1 MDDQPVPEQA
11 VVAPDDL
18 SGDPHGIAHDMTPLG
33 LRLDALGA
41 TDPLR
46 RQALEELLRSRDEAL
61 VATSVGTPRDP
72 DRGSLLAAVLDDRPF
87 LLDTLLVAVRR
98 AGHTP
103 RAVDHPVIPREGTA
117 GIDAN
122 ADGIADV
129 HQPGGDGTSG
139 ARRISGGNGTSG
151 GSSGAGGPV
160 LAGSTAPGDRG
171 PGDPVS
177 PQAAAVAAMVVELDG
192 RLDPESLVLLEDH
205 ARRGLLAACTVVDD
219 FPQSVAAVNTA
230 AASDGVDAEA
240 AQLLYWLADD
250 RIILLGTAD
259 YAIGDDG
266 TYQPATGGY
275 GLLSPSANDGGT
287 RSWAGPM
294 GAGDPLGV
302 DPPAI
307 ASLDP
312 LRAGAPLAVGP
323 VGSRSIVHR
332 GTRPQELL
340 LPVRDADG
348 VLVSVTRV
356 LYFLTHR
363 AESEPASAIPVLRQR
378 LTDALDAAG
387 LRAGSHDHK
396 RMVALYD
403 AMPKEEL
410 LAIGTTELVAMLRAL
425 MAIGPEDVLVRSRTH
440 LDQRT
445 ASIVIALPRDRYV
458 PALRERLEALVASRY
473 DTDDTV
479 AHEVIGDE
487 AHVQL
492 HVVVHDP
499 KGLRPVDER
508 ELEAAVGAM
517 ARTWLTSLRD
527 ALVAREGEEAGRMLA
542 AHWGP
547 RIPEQYRAI
556 VDPASAVDD
565 VLALDHLHRSG
576 DTSFVALRQED
587 GPGGTVTRVALL
599 SRRTKAELSRVIPIL
614 EDLGLTVL
622 EERPT
627 RVTGGGEELWIQDFG
642 VTGPGGGPLDLD
654 ACGGRVA
661 ACVRAVWSGDAESDA
676 LHRLIVTTDL
686 DHERLEVLRAY
697 RRYRSRIGSRYTE
710 RFQNEVIVS
719 HPDTTAALIRLFE
732 QRFDPSRPV
741 DDAAEQALH
750 DEIVAYIDDVESLDH
765 DRILRNQLGLI
776 DATVRTN
783 HYVPGAKTLALKVR
797 AAEVPALPQPAPLWE
812 VYVYAPHMEGIHLRG
827 GMIAR
832 GGLRWSDREDFR
844 TEVLG
849 LMRAQM
855 VKNAVIVPS
864 GAKGGFRLRGDI
876 PSDPSALRTTVEAAY
891 VDYVGALLEI
901 TDTRDGA
908 NVVSPANVRAR
919 DGEDPYLVVAAD
931 KGTATF
937 SDTANRVA
945 RQRHFWLD
953 DAFASGGSQGYD
965 HKALG
970 ITARGAWESVKRH
983 FRERGLDPEV
993 DEITVVGIG
1002 DMSGDVFGNGLLRSR
1017 SVRLIAAYDHRHVF
1031 IDPNP
1036 ADPEASFE
1044 ERQRLFDTPRSSWDD
1059 YDRALISPGG
1069 GVFPR
1074 SLKSIPL
1081 TDEMRDALGVDDE
1094 RLAPNDLIRAVL
1106 RAPVDLLWNGG
1117 IGTVVKASDESDTDA
1132 QDRSSDG
1139 IRVDARELRCTVVG
1153 EGGNLGFTHRAR
1165 IEYARAGGAINADFI
1180 DNSAGVDCSDHE
1192 VNLKILLG
1200 EAIRRDELDMD
1211 GRDELLR
1218 EATDEVCDHVL
1229 ATSYR
1234 QARILT
1240 EEQRR
1245 SPKRMAAY
1253 EELMVALEEQAGLI
1267 RADHDLP
1274 TTDQMNERHSGGGG
1288 VGMTRP
1294 ELSVLLSLAK
1304 IAVAEELLDSSLVD
1318 DRALERDLLAYFP
1331 APVVQRFGHLAW
1343 EHPLR
1348 RELLATLAANDVV
1361 DTMGESF
1368 VFRRALEFGASAS
1381 AVVRAFLIARDVCDA
1396 PTLIGRIEMLDV
1408 DPETRWA
1415 LTAVVQDAVRQVSRW
1430 YLRHDI
1436 TADDDLRQ
1444 TIDQHRAAAV
1454 ALIEGS
1460 AQQFGQAELEAERAS
1475 GKVSPQTAEVD
1486 DWETAGVP
1494 HDLAV
1499 AVARCRLLPFAPY
1512 LAGVSARTGGSVA
1525 ELVDA
1530 VGALRRSLPLDT
1542 LQSLIAGLPSG
1553 TRVARWANQALRDD
1567 YLSAVAE
1574 LAGLAISDETSED
1587 PRSAVASGI
1596 ERRQSG
1602 VRRLQVLV
1610 REAGMSQHT
1619 EVAGTTLAVRQLRE
1633 LVGWFTRR
1641 RNRAIRTQQR
1651 TEAADQATLAVA
1663 ADPQAGASA
1672 GHA

>member
-1 MDDQPVPEQA
+1 MDDSPVPDHA
-11 VVAPDDL
+11 VSDAPVAA
-18 SGDPHGIAHDMTPLG
+18 GDGNGAADMSALA

-41 TDPLR
+41 TDPVR
-46 RQALEELLRSRDEAL
+46 REALEALLRSRDDAL
-61 VATSVGTPRDP
+61 VATSVSTPRDP
-72 DRGSLLAAVLDDRPF
+72 DRGSLLAAVIDDRPF

-103 RAVDHPVIPREGTA
+103 RAVDHPVIPRA
-117 GIDAN
+117 GELGVDAN
-122 ADGIADV
+122 ANGISDLYERG
-129 HQPGGDGTSG
+129 QTPNGRG
-139 ARRISGGNGTSG
+139 AHE
-151 GSSGAGGPV
+151 
-160 LAGSTAPGDRG
+160 

-177 PQAAAVAAMVVELDG
+177 PLAAAVAALVVELDT
-192 RLDPESLVLLEDH
+192 RLDPEALVQLEDH
-205 ARRGLLAACTVVDD
+205 ARRGLVAATSVVDD
-219 FPQSVAAVNTA
+219 FPQTLAAVNA
-230 AASDGVDAEA
+230 AAAHDGVDPEA
-240 AQLLYWLADD
+240 GQLLYWLADE
-250 RIILLGTAD
+250 RVILLGVAEHP
-259 YAIGDDG
+259 IGDDG
-266 TYQPATGGY
+266 TYQPATSGY
-275 GLLSPSANDGGT
+275 GLLSPSASDGGA
-287 RSWAGPM
+287 RSWSGPID
-294 GAGDPLGV
+294 GGEPLTV

-312 LRAGAPLAVGP
+312 LRSGAPLAVGP
-323 VGSRSIVHR
+323 VGSRSPVHR

-340 LPVRDADG
+340 LPERDEEG

-356 LYFLTHR
+356 IYFLTHR
-363 AESEPASAIPVLRQR
+363 AEAEPASSVPVLRQR

-410 LAIGTTELVAMLRAL
+410 LAIGTAELVSMLRAL
-425 MAIGPEDVLVRSRTH
+425 MAIGAEDVLVRSRTH

-458 PALRERLEALVASRY
+458 PALRERLEALVAARY

-508 ELEAAVGAM
+508 ELENAVSAM

-527 ALVAREGEEAGRMLA
+527 ALVAREGDERGRMLA

-565 VLALDHLHRSG
+565 VLSLDHLHRCGES
-576 DTSFVALRQED
+576 SFVALRQED
-587 GPGGTVTRVALL
+587 GPVGTITRVALL
-599 SRRTKAELSRVIPIL
+599 SRRTKAELSRVIMIL

-627 RVTGGGEELWIQDFG
+627 RVSGGGEELWIQDFG

-654 ACGGRVA
+654 ACGDRVA
-661 ACVRAVWSGDAESDA
+661 ACVSAVWRGEAESDA

-697 RRYRSRIGSRYTE
+697 RRYRGRIGSRYTE

-719 HPDTTAALIRLFE
+719 HPHTTAALIRLFE
-732 QRFDPSRPV
+732 QRFDPARPS
-741 DDAAEQALH
+741 DPAAEAALH

-783 HYVPGAKTLALKVR
+783 HYVPGARTLALKVR
-797 AAEVPALPQPAPLWE
+797 AADVPALPAPAPLWE

-864 GAKGGFRLRGDI
+864 GAKGGFRLRQP
-876 PSDPSALRTTVEAAY
+876 PSDPAELRAAVEAAY

-901 TDTRDGA
+901 TDTRDGGD
-908 NVVSPANVRAR
+908 VIHPAGVTVR
-919 DGEDPYLVVAAD
+919 DGDDPYLVVAAD

-937 SDTANRVA
+937 SDTANAVA
-945 RQRHFWLD
+945 RQAGFWLD

-983 FRERGLDPEV
+983 FRERGVDPEA
-993 DEITVVGIG
+993 DPITIVGIG
-1002 DMSGDVFGNGLLRSR
+1002 DMSGDVFGNGLLRSKTAK
-1017 SVRLIAAYDHRHVF
+1017 LIAAYDHRHIF
-1031 IDPNP
+1031 IDPHP
-1036 ADPEASFE
+1036 ADALAAFN

-1059 YDRALISPGG
+1059 YDRSLVSEGG

-1081 TDEMRDALGVDDE
+1081 TDQMREALGTQAQA
-1094 RLAPNDLIRAVL
+1094 LAPADLISAIL

-1117 IGTVVKASDESDTDA
+1117 IGTVVKASTETDADA
-1132 QDRSSDG
+1132 QDRSSDA
-1139 IRVDARELRCTVVG
+1139 IRVNASELRCAVVG

-1165 IEYARAGGAINADFI
+1165 IEYAKLGGAINADFI

-1200 EAIRRDELDMD
+1200 EAIRRGELDLE
-1211 GRDELLR
+1211 GRNELMR

-1245 SPKRMAAY
+1245 SPKRMSAY

-1274 TTDQMNERHSGGGG
+1274 TTDQMAERHAGGDAA
-1288 VGMTRP
+1288 GMTRP

-1304 IAVAEELLDSSLVD
+1304 IAVAEQLLDSSLVD
-1318 DRALERDLLAYFP
+1318 DRALEGDLLAYFP
-1331 APVVQRFGHLAW
+1331 GPVVERFGHLAW
-1343 EHPLR
+1343 DHPLR

-1361 DTMGESF
+1361 DSMGESF
-1368 VFRRALEFGASAS
+1368 VFRRAAEFGSSAS
-1381 AVVRAFLIARDVCDA
+1381 AVVRSFLIARDVCAA
-1396 PTLIGRIEMLDV
+1396 PALIAQIEALEV
-1408 DPETRWA
+1408 EPETRWE

-1430 YLRHDI
+1430 YLRNDV
-1436 TADDDLRQ
+1436 TADDDLRE
-1444 TIDQHRAAAV
+1444 TIQAHRAAAV

-1460 AQQFGQAELEAERAS
+1460 AKQFGQKELEEERAEDR
-1475 GKVSPQTAEVD
+1475 VTAATAEVD
-1486 DWETAGVP
+1486 SWEAAGVP

-1512 LAGVSARTGGSVA
+1512 LAGVSARTGGSVPA
-1525 ELVDA
+1525 LVEA
-1530 VGALRRSLPLDT
+1530 VGAMRRSLPLDT
-1542 LQSLIAGLPSG
+1542 LQGLIAGLPSG

-1567 YLSAVAE
+1567 YLAAVAR
-1574 LAGLAISDETSED
+1574 LAGLAIADETASD
-1587 PRSAVASGI
+1587 PKSAVASGI

-1602 VRRLQVLV
+1602 VRRLQTLV
-1610 REAGMSQHT
+1610 REAGLSQHT
-1619 EVAGTTLAVRQLRE
+1619 QVAGTTLAVRQLRE
-1633 LVGWFTRR
+1633 LAGWMTRR
-1641 RNRAIRTQQR
+1641 QTRAMRD
-1651 TEAADQATLAVA
+1651 ADVQDAPDGNST
-1663 ADPQAGASA
+1663 AGSA
-1672 GHA
+1672 

>member
-1 MDDQPVPEQA
+1 MDDSP
-11 VVAPDDL
+11 APDHAVADAPDVEAPAEAR
-18 SGDPHGIAHDMTPLG
+18 GNDADMSPLA

-41 TDPLR
+41 TDPVR
-46 RQALEELLRSRDEAL
+46 RQALEELLRTREEAL

-72 DRGSLLAAVLDDRPF
+72 DRGSLLSAVIDDRPF

-103 RAVDHPVIPREGTA
+103 RAVDHPVIPREGAA
-117 GIDAN
+117 GVDAD
-122 ADGIADV
+122 ADGISDV
-129 HQPGGDGTSG
+129 LEGGQAVDL
-139 ARRISGGNGTSG
+139 GGPAS
-151 GSSGAGGPV
+151 AGGA
-160 LAGSTAPGDRG
+160 AGLGGPATFGVETTAAAM
-171 PGDPVS
+171 PVS
-177 PQAAAVAAMVVELDG
+177 PTAAAVAALVVELDA
-192 RLDPESLVLLEDH
+192 RLDPESLVHLEDH
-205 ARRGLLAACTVVDD
+205 ARRGLVAATSVVDD
-219 FPQSVAAVNTA
+219 FSASLTAVNA
-230 AASDGVDAEA
+230 AAAGDGVDPEA
-240 AQLLYWLADD
+240 AQLLYWLADN
-250 RIILLGTAD
+250 RIILLGTAE

-266 TYQPATGGY
+266 TYQPASNGY
-275 GLLSPSANDGGT
+275 GLLSPAASDGGK
-287 RSWAGPM
+287 RSWVGPLE
-294 GAGDPLGV
+294 GGGDPLEV
-302 DPPAI
+302 EPPAI

-323 VGSRSIVHR
+323 VGSRSPVHR

-340 LPVRDADG
+340 LPVRDEDG
-348 VLVSVTRV
+348 VLASVTRV
-356 LYFLTHR
+356 IYFLTHR
-363 AESEPASAIPVLRQR
+363 AEAEPASSIPVLRQR
-378 LTDALDAAG
+378 LADALDAAG

-410 LAIGTTELVAMLRAL
+410 LAIGTTELVSMLRAL
-425 MAIGPEDVLVRSRTH
+425 MAIGAEDVLVRSRTH

-508 ELEAAVGAM
+508 ELENAVSAM

-527 ALVAREGEEAGRMLA
+527 ALVDQEGDERGRMLA

-556 VDPASAVDD
+556 VDPHSAVDD
-565 VLALDHLHRSG
+565 VLALEHLHRSG
-576 DTSFVALRQED
+576 EASFVALRQED
-587 GPGGTVTRVALL
+587 GPTGTVTRVALI
-599 SRRTKAELSRVIPIL
+599 SRRTKAELSRVIMIL
-614 EDLGLTVL
+614 EDLGLTVI

-627 RVTGGGEELWIQDFG
+627 RVSGGGEELWLQDFG

-654 ACGGRVA
+654 ACGERVA
-661 ACVRAVWSGDAESDA
+661 ACVSAVWRGEAESDA

-697 RRYRSRIGSRYTE
+697 RRYRGRIGSRYTE

-732 QRFDPSRPV
+732 QRFDPSRPT
-741 DDAAEQALH
+741 DPAAEEALH

-797 AAEVPALPQPAPLWE
+797 AADVPALPQPAPLWE

-864 GAKGGFRLRGDI
+864 GAKGGFRLRQT
-876 PSDPSALRTTVEAAY
+876 PSDPTELRAAVEAAY

-901 TDTRDGA
+901 TDTRDGGD
-908 NVVSPANVRAR
+908 VIHPAGVTCR
-919 DGEDPYLVVAAD
+919 DGDDPYLVVAAD

-965 HKALG
+965 HKVLG

-983 FRERGLDPEV
+983 FRERGIDPEA
-993 DEITVVGIG
+993 DPISIVGIG
-1002 DMSGDVFGNGLLRSR
+1002 DMSGDVFGNGLLRSK
-1017 SVRLIAAYDHRHVF
+1017 SARLIAAYDHRHIF
-1031 IDPNP
+1031 IDPSP
-1036 ADPEASFE
+1036 ADALASFN

-1074 SLKSIPL
+1074 TLKSIPL
-1081 TDEMRDALGVDDE
+1081 TDEMRRCLGVDAD
-1094 RLAPNDLIRAVL
+1094 RLAPSDLISAIL

-1117 IGTVVKASDESDTDA
+1117 IGTVVKASDETDADA
-1132 QDRSSDG
+1132 QDRSSDA
-1139 IRVDARELRCTVVG
+1139 IRVNAKELRASVVG

-1200 EAIRRDELDMD
+1200 EAIRRGELDLE

-1245 SPKRMAAY
+1245 SPKRMSAY
-1253 EELMVALEEQAGLI
+1253 EELMVGLEEQSGLV

-1274 TTDQMNERHSGGGG
+1274 TSDQMAERHASGSA
-1288 VGMTRP
+1288 GMTRP

-1304 IAVAEELLDSSLVD
+1304 IAVAEQLLDSSLVD
-1318 DRALERDLLAYFP
+1318 DRALEGDLLAYFP
-1331 APVVQRFGHLAW
+1331 APVVERFGHLAW

-1361 DTMGESF
+1361 DLMGESF
-1368 VFRRALEFGASAS
+1368 VIRRAAEFGASAS
-1381 AVVRAFLIARDVCDA
+1381 AVVRSYLIARDVCEAPALIAQIEALSVDA
-1396 PTLIGRIEMLDV
+1396 
-1408 DPETRWA
+1408 ETRWA

-1430 YLRHDI
+1430 YLRNDV
-1436 TADDDLRQ
+1436 TADDDLRA
-1444 TIDQHRAAAV
+1444 TIEAHRAAAV

-1460 AQQFGQAELEAERAS
+1460 AQQFGPQELEAERAEDR
-1475 GKVSPQTAEVD
+1475 VSPATAEVD
-1486 DWETAGVP
+1486 AWEQAGVP

-1512 LAGVSARTGGSVA
+1512 LAGVSARTGGSVPA
-1525 ELVDA
+1525 LVEA
-1530 VGALRRSLPLDT
+1530 VGAMRRSLPLDT
-1542 LQSLIAGLPSG
+1542 LQGLISGLPSG

-1567 YLSAVAE
+1567 YLAAVAR
-1574 LAGLAISDETSED
+1574 LAGLAIADETASD
-1587 PRSAVASGI
+1587 PKAAVASGI

-1610 REAGMSQHT
+1610 REAGLSQHT
-1619 EVAGTTLAVRQLRE
+1619 QVAGTTLAVRQLRE
-1633 LVGWFTRR
+1633 LAGWMTRR
-1641 RNRAIRTQQR
+1641 RSRLMRESTD
-1651 TEAADQATLAVA
+1651 ADR
-1663 ADPQAGASA
+1663 
-1672 GHA
+1672 

>member
-1 MDDQPVPEQA
+1 MDDASVPA
-11 VVAPDDL
+11 DHAAPPASRTDVEAPRDPASPDRAGGPDL
-18 SGDPHGIAHDMTPLG
+18 TELG
-33 LRLDALGA
+33 ERLLALGA
-41 TDPLR
+41 TDPVR
-46 RQALEELLRSRDEAL
+46 RSALEELLNTRGEAL
-61 VATSVGTPRDP
+61 VATSVGTPQQP
-72 DRGSLLAAVLDDRPF
+72 DRGSLLAAVVDDRPF

-103 RAVDHPVIPREGTA
+103 RAVDHPVLPREGEA
-117 GIDAN
+117 GIDAD
-122 ADGIADV
+122 ADGISDALQSEHGPETLVELSGHDAGA
-129 HQPGGDGTSG
+129 QLPGM
-139 ARRISGGNGTSG
+139 
-151 GSSGAGGPV
+151 
-160 LAGSTAPGDRG
+160 
-171 PGDPVS
+171 PVS
-177 PQAAAVAAMVVELDG
+177 PRAAAVAAMVVELDT
-192 RLDPESLVLLEDH
+192 RLDPVSLVALEDH
-205 ARRGLLAACTVVDD
+205 ARRGLLAATCVVDD
-219 FPQSVAAVNTA
+219 HAQALAAINSA
-230 AASDGVDAEA
+230 AAADGVDPEA
-240 AQLLYWLADD
+240 AQLLYWLADN
-250 RIILLGTAD
+250 RMILLGVATHTIA
-259 YAIGDDG
+259 ADG
-266 TYQPATGGY
+266 TYGPEYGGL
-275 GLLSPSANDGGT
+275 GLLSPTASDGGK
-287 RSWAGPM
+287 RSWVGPVED
-294 GAGDPLGV
+294 GGDALEV
-302 DPPAI
+302 EPPAL

-312 LRAGAPLAVGP
+312 LRAGASLAVGP
-323 VGSRSIVHR
+323 VGSRSPVHR

-340 LPVRDADG
+340 LPARDADG
-348 VLVSVTRV
+348 MLIGVARV
-356 LYFLTHR
+356 LYLLTHR
-363 AESEPASAIPVLRQR
+363 AETEPASAVPVLRQR
-378 LTDALDAAG
+378 LTAALEQAG

-403 AMPKEEL
+403 AMPKDEL
-410 LAIGTTELVAMLRAL
+410 LAIGTSELVAMLRAL
-425 MAIGPEDVLVRSRTH
+425 MAVGAEEVMVRSRTH

-445 ASIVIALPRDRYV
+445 ASIVIAIPRDRYV
-458 PALRERLEALVASRY
+458 PALRERLEALVAARY

-508 ELEAAVGAM
+508 ELEAAVSAM

-527 ALVAREGEEAGRMLA
+527 ALIDREGDEPGRLLA

-547 RIPEQYRAI
+547 RIPEQYRAV
-556 VDPASAVDD
+556 VDPVSAVDD

-576 DTSFVALRQED
+576 EPSFVALRQED
-587 GPGGTVTRVALL
+587 GPTGTVTRVALL
-599 SRRTKAELSRVIPIL
+599 SRKKKAELSRVIMIL
-614 EDLGLTVL
+614 EDLGLTVI

-642 VTGPGGGPLDLD
+642 VTGPGGEPLDLD
-654 ACGGRVA
+654 VCGDRVA
-661 ACVRAVWSGDAESDA
+661 ACVSAVWRGEAESDA

-697 RRYRSRIGSRYTE
+697 RRYRSRVGSRYTE
-710 RFQNEVIVS
+710 RFQNQVIVE
-719 HPDTTAALIRLFE
+719 HPQTTAALIRLFE
-732 QRFDPSRPV
+732 QRFDPSRPS
-741 DDAAEQALH
+741 DPAAEQALR
-750 DEIVAYIDDVESLDH
+750 DEIVAYVDEVESLDH

-783 HYVPGAKTLALKVR
+783 HYVPGAKTLAIKLR
-797 AAEVPALPQPAPLWE
+797 AADVPALPQPAPLWE

-855 VKNAVIVPS
+855 VKNSVIVPA
-864 GAKGGFRLRGDI
+864 GAKGGFRLRQT
-876 PSDPSALRTTVEAAY
+876 PSDPAELRTAVEAAY
-891 VDYVGALLEI
+891 VDYVGALLEL
-901 TDTRDGA
+901 TDSREGGEVIHPAHVTVRDG
-908 NVVSPANVRAR
+908 
-919 DGEDPYLVVAAD
+919 DDPYLVVAAD

-945 RQRHFWLD
+945 HQRGFWLD
-953 DAFASGGSQGYD
+953 DAFASGGSRGYD
-965 HKALG
+965 HKVLG

-993 DEITVVGIG
+993 DPISVVGIG
-1002 DMSGDVFGNGLLRSR
+1002 DMSGDVFGNGLLRSK
-1017 SVRLIAAYDHRHVF
+1017 SLRLIGAYDHRHIF
-1031 IDPNP
+1031 IDPVP
-1036 ADPEASFE
+1036 ADAEASFN

-1074 SLKSIPL
+1074 TLKSIPL
-1081 TDEMRDALGVDDE
+1081 TDEMRACLGVDDE
-1094 RLAPNDLIRAVL
+1094 RLAPSDLIRAVL

-1117 IGTVVKASDESDTDA
+1117 IGTVVKASTETDADA
-1132 QDRSSDG
+1132 QDRSSDS
-1139 IRVDARELRCTVVG
+1139 IRVDARDLRASVVG

-1165 IEYARAGGAINADFI
+1165 IEYAKAGGAINADFI

-1200 EAIRRDELDMD
+1200 EAIRRGDLDMD
-1211 GRDELLR
+1211 GRDALL
-1218 EATDEVCDHVL
+1218 EQATDEVCDHVL

-1245 SPKRMAAY
+1245 SPGRMAAY

-1274 TTDQMNERHSGGGG
+1274 TSDQMTERHATGDD
-1288 VGMTRP
+1288 GMTRP

-1304 IAVAEELLDSSLVD
+1304 IAVTEQLLDSPLVD
-1318 DRALERDLLAYFP
+1318 DRALEGDLLAYFP
-1331 APVVQRFGHLAW
+1331 KPVVERFGYLAW

-1348 RELLATLAANDVV
+1348 RELLAMLAANDVV

-1368 VFRRALEFGASAS
+1368 VFRRAAEFGASAS

-1396 PTLIGRIEMLDV
+1396 PGLISQIELLDV
-1408 DPETRWA
+1408 DPETRWS
-1415 LTAVVQDAVRQVSRW
+1415 LSAVVQDAVRQVSRW
-1430 YLRHDI
+1430 YLRNDV
-1436 TADDDLRQ
+1436 TADDDLRA
-1444 TIDQHRAAAV
+1444 TVDAHRDAAR
-1454 ALIEGS
+1454 ALIAGS
-1460 AQQFGQAELEAERAS
+1460 AQQFGPEELESERSQGQLSSA
-1475 GKVSPQTAEVD
+1475 TAEVD
-1486 DWETAGVP
+1486 AWETAGVP

-1512 LAGVSARTGGSVA
+1512 LAGVSARTGGSVPA
-1525 ELVDA
+1525 LVEA
-1530 VGALRRSLPLDT
+1530 VGALRRSLPLDV
-1542 LQSLIAGLPSG
+1542 LQGLISSLPAG

-1567 YLSAVAE
+1567 YLAAVAR
-1574 LAGLAISDETSED
+1574 LAGLAIADDSASD
-1587 PRSAVASGI
+1587 PQAAVQSGI

-1610 REAGMSQHT
+1610 REASLSQHT
-1619 EVAGTTLAVRQLRE
+1619 QVAGTTLAVRQLRE
-1633 LVGWFTRR
+1633 LAGWMTRR
-1641 RNRAIRTQQR
+1641 RSRAVK
-1651 TEAADQATLAVA
+1651 DVA
-1663 ADPQAGASA
+1663 ESDGAGGS
-1672 GHA
+1672 